1 MTRTIRSVINRRAIA
16 LSLAASLAGGA
27 ALAADLV
34 PGTQIGTSALE
45 IVSALAAQGYEVIE
59 YEHETDEIE
68 VEAEKDGQR
77 LKLEIN
83 PMNGEIVKVKA
94 RAR

>member
-1 MTRTIRSVINRRAIA
+1 MTRTVRSTIGRGALA
-16 LSLAASLAGGA
+16 LSLAASLASGT
-27 ALAADLV
+27 ALAVDLV

-45 IVSALAAQGYEVIE
+45 IVSALAAEGYEVIE

-68 VEAEKDGQR
+68 VEAVKDGQH

-83 PMNGEIVKVKA
+83 PTSGEIVKVRT

>member
-1 MTRTIRSVINRRAIA
+1 MTRTIRSMIGRKTLA
-16 LSLAASLAGGA
+16 LSLAASLAGGV

-34 PGTQIGTSALE
+34 PGTQLGTSALE

-68 VEAEKDGQR
+68 VEAVKDGQR
-77 LKLEIN
+77 LKLEID
-83 PMNGEIVKVKA
+83 PATGEIVKVKA
-94 RAR
+94 RGR

>member
-1 MTRTIRSVINRRAIA
+1 MTRTIRSMINRRALA
-16 LSLAASLAGGA
+16 LSLAVSLVAGT
-27 ALAADLV
+27 ALATDLV

-83 PMNGEIVKVKA
+83 PTNGEITKVKA
-94 RAR
+94 RSR

>member
-1 MTRTIRSVINRRAIA
+1 MTRAIRSMIGRRTLA
-16 LSLAASLAGGA
+16 LSLAASLAGGV

-34 PGTQIGTSALE
+34 PGTQLGTSALE
-45 IVSALAAQGYEVIE
+45 IVSALAAQGYEVME

-68 VEAEKDGQR
+68 VEAVKEGQR

-83 PMNGEIVKVKA
+83 PTNGEIMKVKA
-94 RAR
+94 RSR

>member
-1 MTRTIRSVINRRAIA
+1 MTRTIRSVINRRAVA
-16 LSLAASLAGGA
+16 LSLAASLVAGT
-27 ALAADLV
+27 ALATDLV

-83 PMNGEIVKVKA
+83 PTNGEITKVKA
-94 RAR
+94 RSR

>member
-1 MTRTIRSVINRRAIA
+1 MTRTICSVINRRAVA
-16 LSLAASLAGGA
+16 LSLAASLVAGT
-27 ALAADLV
+27 ALATDLV

-83 PMNGEIVKVKA
+83 PTNGEITKVKA
-94 RAR
+94 RSR

>member
-1 MTRTIRSVINRRAIA
+1 MTRTLRSMINRRALA
-16 LSLAASLAGGA
+16 LSLVVSLAGGA
-27 ALAADLV
+27 ALATDLV

-83 PMNGEIVKVKA
+83 PTNGEIVKVKA
-94 RAR
+94 RSR

>member
-1 MTRTIRSVINRRAIA
+1 MTRTIRSMINPRALA
-16 LSLAASLAGGA
+16 LSLAVSLAGGA
-27 ALAADLV
+27 ALATELV
-34 PGTQIGTSALE
+34 PGAQIGTSALE

-83 PMNGEIVKVKA
+83 PTNGEITKVKA
-94 RAR
+94 RSR

>member
-1 MTRTIRSVINRRAIA
+1 MTRTIRSMINRRALA
-16 LSLAASLAGGA
+16 LSLAVSLAGGA
-27 ALAADLV
+27 ALATDLV

-83 PMNGEIVKVKA
+83 PTNGEIMKVKA
-94 RAR
+94 RSR

>member
-1 MTRTIRSVINRRAIA
+1 MTRTIRSMINRRALA
-16 LSLAASLAGGA
+16 LSLAASLVAGA
-27 ALAADLV
+27 ALATDLV

-68 VEAEKDGQR
+68 VEVEKDGQR

-83 PMNGEIVKVKA
+83 PTNGEIMKVKA
-94 RAR
+94 RSR

>member
-1 MTRTIRSVINRRAIA
+1 MICTIRSMMGPRLLA

-27 ALAADLV
+27 ASAADLV

-68 VEAEKDGQR
+68 VEATKDGQR
-77 LKLEIN
+77 LKLEID
-83 PMNGEIVKVKA
+83 PTNGEIVKVKA
-94 RAR
+94 RDR

>member
-1 MTRTIRSVINRRAIA
+1 MTRTVRSAIGRKTLA
-16 LSLAASLAGGA
+16 LALAASLAGGV

-34 PGTQIGTSALE
+34 PGTQLGTSALE
-45 IVSALAAQGYEVIE
+45 IVSALAAQGYEVME

-68 VEAEKDGQR
+68 VEAVKDGQR

-83 PMNGEIVKVKA
+83 PTNGEIMKVKA
-94 RAR
+94 RSR